1 VAARHPPLMRR
12 MPLCLN
18 KRLRQRR
25 CGERRICLH
34 QTMSCRTRS
43 PANIGVEEGNV
54 EKIYPAEA
62 RVVSGTLKVQ
72 MSS

>member
-1 VAARHPPLMRR
+1 MRR
-12 MPLCLN
+12 LPFCLN
-18 KRLRQRR
+18 KRLRQRS
-25 CGERRICLH
+25 CGERRVGLH
-34 QTMSCRTRS
+34 QTMSSRTRA
-43 PANIGVEEGNV
+43 PANIGIEEGDV